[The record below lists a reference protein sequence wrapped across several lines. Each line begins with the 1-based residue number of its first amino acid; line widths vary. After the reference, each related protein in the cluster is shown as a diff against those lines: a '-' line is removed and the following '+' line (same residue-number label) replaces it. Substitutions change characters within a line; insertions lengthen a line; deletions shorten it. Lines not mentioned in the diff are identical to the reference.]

1 MKHIIFTLAILAV
14 ASTCASTSTFAQ
26 FRNDPSTNEPPINT
40 TDAMKGGDSFWSSF
54 FDPNKFSMHQSYSMG
69 FVSGGGGSTG
79 LTMFTNT
86 FSYKALD
93 NLVISADVSAAY
105 SPYSSFCSAYSNSL
119 NGVYLSN
126 ARLDWKINDN
136 TYMRVQYV
144 GGPQTGMGGF
154 GGFSPYYNPFYSPAQ
169 PTSASATVNV
179 H

>member
-1 MKHIIFTLAILAV
+1 MKHLIFVLAVLAIA
-14 ASTCASTSTFAQ
+14 TTSAFAQ
-26 FRNDPSTNEPPINT
+26 FRNDPSTNEPPVST
-40 TDAMKGGDSFWSSF
+40 TDAMKGGGDSFWSSF
-54 FDPNKFSMHQSYSMG
+54 FDPTRFSMHQSYSMSY
-69 FVSGGGGSTG
+69 VSGGGGSTG

-105 SPYSSFCSAYSNSL
+105 SPYSSFGSAYSNSL
-119 NGVYLSN
+119 NGIYLSS
-126 ARLDWKINDN
+126 ARLDWKLGDN
-136 TYMRVQYV
+136 TFMRVQYV

-154 GGFSPYYNPFYSPAQ
+154 GGYSPYYNPFINPAQ